1 MVDGTVKKKK
11 YKKKK
16 IGSGN
21 KMDGKILRTY
31 TAENIIIDSNSL
43 PTHFKNFMP
52 SLTFKNLNKDYP
64 YHT

>member
-1 MVDGTVKKKK
+1 MTVAKKWMAKVLH
-11 YKKKK
+11 
-16 IGSGN
+16 SQQ
-21 KMDGKILRTY
+21 KMF
-31 TAENIIIDSNSL
+31 IIDSNSL